1 MPCNNALQA
10 NNCSFVDELSNNIDS
25 VVTIYTEGCC
35 FTGLLVG
42 LTCDVVKLIT
52 RSTSGCPGGRSC
64 FGRITLIRICQI
76 EAVTFCNTS
85 L

>member
-1 MPCNNALQA
+1 MSFNNSLQT
-10 NNCSFVDELSNNIDS
+10 NNSGLIDELCDQIDS

-35 FTGLLVG
+35 FTGLLAGVSS
-42 LTCDVVKLIT
+42 DAIKLIT
-52 RSTSGCPGGRSC
+52 RCASGCPGRNS
-64 FGRITLIRICQI
+64 FGRITIIRLCSI

>member
-1 MPCNNALQA
+1 MSCNNSLQA
-10 NNCSFVDELSNNIDS
+10 SNSSLIDELCNNIDS

-42 LTCDVVKLIT
+42 VSCDAVKLIT
-52 RSTSGCPGGRSC
+52 RGASGCPSRSC
-64 FGRITLIRICQI
+64 FGKITIIRLCQI